1 VSTYFKWTLHAAE
14 TSTRKGAGKIALTL
28 NEPSHLADN
37 AFQDVAHHAVCRFAC
52 GASLI
57 NLPKA
62 IGVRKARS

>member
-1 VSTYFKWTLHAAE
+1 MICS
-14 TSTRKGAGKIALTL
+14 AGIEQPPLLQQSFTL

-57 NLPKA
+57 NRPEAL
-62 IGVRKARS
+62 GVRKARS